1 MYLKSIDKNET
12 NKATFTVASD
22 AAEFEKA
29 VQEAYL
35 KNKKDVY
42 IPGFR
47 KGKAPRQV
55 IEGMYGREVFYQD
68 AMDELAPDG
77 YDAGVKEG
85 ELRVV
90 GQPRITNVQV
100 TDDKCVEFTFD
111 VTLYPVPVLGQY
123 KGIEAYK
130 KQEKVSDETVDEEI
144 KVIQKRNARML
155 NVDRAAEMGDTVD
168 IDFEGFLNGEPFDG
182 GSAQGHSLEL
192 GSNAFVPGF
201 EEQLVGLK
209 PGDEKDIDIT
219 FPENY
224 TEELAGKPV
233 VFHVKVN
240 EVSAPEYPE
249 LDDEF
254 AKDVSEFD
262 TFAEYW
268 ADVRDGL
275 QKKLDDEAEKNFKDL
290 LIRKACEA
298 MEVEIPA
305 VMVEEKVDEFLYNYA
320 SQFGMNPRDMSR
332 AELLKLFGMDE
343 NTVNY
348 MIRPS
353 AEMQVK
359 SELLLEA
366 IAQAENLVPSE
377 EELEAYWEKMAK
389 NVGAT
394 VEDAKRYLSEEFVKE
409 ELKRDQAL
417 ELLVAS
423 AIATDKPEE
432 PEKPEKPEAAEE
444 AKAEE
449 TAEEAPKP
457 KARKPRA
464 KKAKA
469 EEPKAEEAEAPAASE
484 EKAE

>member
-1 MYLKSIDKNET
+1 MNLKSIDKNET
-12 NKATFTVASD
+12 NKATFTVATD

-29 VQEAYL
+29 VQQAYL

-68 AMDELAPDG
+68 AMDEIAPDA
-77 YDAGVKEG
+77 YTSGVKEG

-90 GQPRITNVQV
+90 GQPRITDVKV
-100 TDDKCVEFTFD
+100 TDDRCVEFTFD

-130 KQEKVSDETVDEEI
+130 KQESVSDEAVDEEI
-144 KVIQKRNARML
+144 KAIQKRNARML

-168 IDFEGFLNGEPFDG
+168 IDFDGYLNGEPFEG
-182 GSAQGHSLEL
+182 GSAKGHSLEL
-192 GSNAFVPGF
+192 GSNSFVPGF
-201 EEQLVGLK
+201 EEQLVGMK
-209 PGDEKDIDIT
+209 AGDEKDIDIT

-224 TEELAGKPV
+224 TEELAGKAV

-262 TFAEYW
+262 TFEEYK
-268 ADVRDGL
+268 ADVRSGL
-275 QKKLDDEAEKNFKDL
+275 QKKLDDEAEKAFKDL
-290 LIRKACEA
+290 LVRKACEA

-305 VMVEEKVDEFLYNYA
+305 VMIEEKIDEFLYNYA
-320 SQFGMNPRDMSR
+320 SQFGMNAGDMSR
-332 AELLKLFGMDE
+332 AELMKLFGMNEDSI
-343 NTVNY
+343 NY

-353 AEMQVK
+353 AEIQVK
-359 SELLLEA
+359 TDLMLEA
-366 IAQAENLVPSE
+366 VAKAENLDPDE
-377 EELEAYWEKMAK
+377 EEMNAYWEKVAK

-394 VEDAKRYLSEEFVKE
+394 VEDAKRYLSEEFVKL
-409 ELKRDQAL
+409 ELMRDKAL
-417 ELLVAS
+417 DLLVAN

-432 PEKPEKPEAAEE
+432 PKAEAEAPAEE
-444 AKAEE
+444 EKKAEE
-449 TAEEAPKP
+449 KP
-457 KARKPRA
+457 KAKRTRKPKAA
-464 KKAKA
+464 KT
-469 EEPKAEEAEAPAASE
+469 EEAEAPAADE

>member
-1 MYLKSIDKNET
+1 MYLKSIDRNET
-12 NKATFTVASD
+12 NKANFTVASD

-29 VQEAYL
+29 VQGAYL

-68 AMDELAPDG
+68 AMDELAPDA
-77 YDAGVKEG
+77 YTFGVKEG

-90 GQPRITNVQV
+90 GQPRITDVQV
-100 TDDKCVEFTFD
+100 TDDRCVEYTFD

-130 KQEKVSDETVDEEI
+130 KQETVSEEAVDEEI
-144 KVIQKRNARML
+144 RGIQKRNARML
-155 NVDRAAEMGDTVD
+155 NVDRPAEMGDTVD
-168 IDFEGFLNGEPFDG
+168 IDFDGFLNGERFEG
-182 GSAQGHSLEL
+182 GKAEGHSLEL

-201 EEQLVGLK
+201 EEQLVGMK
-209 PGDEKDIDIT
+209 AGDEKDINIT

-224 TEELAGKPV
+224 TEELAGKDV

-262 TFAEYW
+262 TFEEYKD
-268 ADVRDGL
+268 DVRSGL
-275 QKKLDDEAEKNFKDL
+275 QKKLDDEAEKAFKDTL
-290 LIRKACEA
+290 VRKACEA
-298 MEVEIPA
+298 MQVEIPA
-305 VMVEEKVDEFLYNYA
+305 VMVEEKIDEFLYNYA
-320 SQFGMNPRDMSR
+320 SQLGMKAGDMSR
-332 AELLKLFGMDE
+332 AELLKLFGMNEDS
-343 NTVNY
+343 VNY

-353 AEMQVK
+353 AEAQVK
-359 SELLLEA
+359 TDLMLEA
-366 IAQAENLVPSE
+366 VAKAENIDPDE
-377 EELEAYWEKMAK
+377 AELEAYWEKVAK

-394 VEDAKRYLSEEFVKE
+394 VEDAKRYLSEEFVKL
-409 ELKRDQAL
+409 ELMRDKAL
-417 ELLVAS
+417 DLLVAN
-423 AIATDKPEE
+423 AVATDKPEE
-432 PEKPEKPEAAEE
+432 PKAEAAAEE
-444 AKAEE
+444 AEKPAEE
-449 TAEEAPKP
+449 KP
-457 KARKPRA
+457 KAKKTRKPKAA
-464 KKAKA
+464 KPA
-469 EEPKAEEAEAPAASE
+469 EPKAEEAEAAPAVE